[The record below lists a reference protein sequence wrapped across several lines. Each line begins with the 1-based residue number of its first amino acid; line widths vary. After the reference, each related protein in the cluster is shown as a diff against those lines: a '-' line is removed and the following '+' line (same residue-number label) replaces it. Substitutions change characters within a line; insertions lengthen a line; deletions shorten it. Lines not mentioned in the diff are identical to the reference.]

1 MTRSTH
7 TLTLAQGTVDVAVDL
22 YGQEGH
28 SGQAGHP
35 FLLLHGGGG
44 PQTVTP
50 FAGFLAAQR
59 PARVFAPVHPGFDG
73 TDRPEWLTDVTTL
86 AQVYAELLDAL
97 DLRDVAVVGNSIG
110 GWTAAE
116 LAALG
121 SDRISSVT
129 LVNAVGLSVAGH
141 PIAETFSLT
150 PVELSRLSFHDP
162 SKFRFDPGK
171 LTDAQRAVMAANR
184 ATLQV
189 YSGPHDMADPT
200 LTERLAKV
208 AHPTLVAWGASDQVV
223 DADYGRAYAQA
234 IPGAEFLLLEGTGHM
249 PQAETP
255 EQLLPVLWD
264 FADAHAT
271 DLPQH

>member
-7 TLTLAQGTVDVAVDL
+7 TLTLDQGTLDVSVDL
-22 YGQEGH
+22 HGGQGR
-28 SGQAGHP
+28 P

-44 PQTVTP
+44 PATVAP
-50 FAGFLAAQR
+50 FAGLLAEQR

-86 AQVYAELLDAL
+86 AKAYAQLLDAL

-110 GWTAAE
+110 GWIAAE
-116 LAALG
+116 LATLG

-129 LVNAVGLSVAGH
+129 LVNAVGIPVPGH
-141 PIAETFSLT
+141 PIADTFSLT

-162 SKFRFDPGK
+162 SKFRFDPSA
-171 LTDAQRAVMAANR
+171 LSEAQRAVMAVNR

-189 YSGPHDMADPT
+189 YSGPHAMADPT
-200 LTERLAKV
+200 LPDRLAKV

-223 DADYGRAYAQA
+223 DAGYGRAYARA
-234 IPGAEFLLLEGTGHM
+234 IPDAEFRLLEGTGHM
-249 PQAETP
+249 PQTETP
-255 EQLLPVLWD
+255 EQFLPVLWD
-264 FADAHAT
+264 FTDSHAT
-271 DLPQH
+271 DRP

>member
-1 MTRSTH
+1 MTRTTH
-7 TLTLAQGTVDVAVDL
+7 TLTLDQGTLDASVDL
-22 YGQEGH
+22 YGQQGY
-28 SGQAGHP
+28 P

-50 FAGFLAAQR
+50 FAGLLAEQR
-59 PARVFAPVHPGFDG
+59 PARVFTPVHPGFDG
-73 TDRPEWLTDVTTL
+73 TDRPDWLTDVTTL
-86 AQVYAELLDAL
+86 AQIYAQLLDAL

-110 GWTAAE
+110 GWIAAE

-129 LVNAVGLSVAGH
+129 LVNAVGIQVPGH
-141 PIAETFSLT
+141 PIADTFSLT

-162 SKFRFDPGK
+162 SKFRFDPSA
-171 LTDAQRAVMAANR
+171 LTEAQRAVMAANR

-189 YSGPHDMADPT
+189 YSGPHAMADPT
-200 LTERLAKV
+200 LTDRLAKV
-208 AHPTLVAWGASDQVV
+208 AHPTLVVWGASDQVV

-234 IPGAEFLLLEGTGHM
+234 IPDAEFRLLEGTGHM
-249 PQAETP
+249 PQVETP

-264 FADAHAT
+264 FTDAHAT
-271 DLPQH
+271 DRPRH

>member
-7 TLTLAQGTVDVAVDL
+7 TLTLDQGTLDVTVDL
-22 YGQEGH
+22 YGEQ
-28 SGQAGHP
+28 GHP

-44 PQTVTP
+44 PQTVAP
-50 FAGFLAAQR
+50 FAGLLAEQR
-59 PARVFAPVHPGFDG
+59 PARVFTPVHPGFDG
-73 TDRPEWLTDVTTL
+73 TVRPEWLTDVTTL
-86 AQVYAELLDAL
+86 AQVYAQLLDAL

-129 LVNAVGLSVAGH
+129 LVNAVGIPVPGH
-141 PIAETFSLT
+141 PIADTFSLT

-162 SKFRFDPGK
+162 SKFRFDPSA
-171 LTDAQRAVMAANR
+171 LTEAQRAVLAANR

-200 LTERLAKV
+200 LSERLAKV
-208 AHPTLVAWGASDQVV
+208 THPTLVAWGASDQVV

-234 IPGAEFLLLEGTGHM
+234 VPDAEFRLLEGTGHM
-249 PQAETP
+249 PQTETP
-255 EQLLPVLWD
+255 EQFLPVLWD

-271 DLPQH
+271 HRPRH